1 MRIAFFVG
9 EFPALSETFILN
21 QVTGLIDLGHEV
33 DLYAMRRRGDPKVH
47 PEVSAYGLLDRARY
61 VDMPGRALP
70 YAAGAAPRL
79 VRNLLRDP
87 KNTIRS
93 LDARRFGKFAATLR
107 LLYASTPFLGRMPI
121 EYDILHCH
129 FGPHGVY
136 AVKLRDF
143 GAFRGKIVTSF
154 HGFDVGAYPRATGG
168 NPYHELFRSGDLFL
182 ANSRFTERRLRDL
195 GCPADRLVVHPV
207 GIDVAR
213 FRSPP
218 RRRSAGGPVRL
229 LTVTRLVEEK
239 GVAYGIRAVAELRRR
254 RPTLE
259 LVYDI
264 VGDGPLAPELRALA
278 ARLGVEAH
286 VRLAG
291 WANHAELPGIYA
303 SADLFLLP
311 SIRTPS
317 GAEEGAGMVLLEAQA
332 ASLPIVATRVG
343 GIPEVVRDGVSAILV
358 PERDAVAIADA
369 VEDLVARRGEWDA
382 MGRAGRQYVAGRFD
396 IRSLNAE
403 LIRLY
408 EGLPTG
414 PGGRERTARLTSPG
428 SRRGAD
434 VP

>member
-33 DLYAMRRRGDPKVH
+33 DLYAMRRRRDSKVH
-47 PEVSAYGLLDRARY
+47 PEVSSYGLQDRVRY

-70 YAAGAAPRL
+70 YAAWAIPRL

-93 LDARRFGKFAATLR
+93 LDALRFGKFAATLR

-121 EYDILHCH
+121 EYDVMHCH
-129 FGPHGVY
+129 FGPHGAY

-154 HGFDVGAYPRATGG
+154 HGFDVEAYPRATGG

-213 FRSPP
+213 FRPLS
-218 RRRSAGGPVRL
+218 RRRRVGGPLRL
-229 LTVTRLVEEK
+229 LTVARLVEEK
-239 GVAYGIRAVAELRRR
+239 GIAYGIRAVAELRRR

-259 LVYDI
+259 MVYDI
-264 VGDGPLAPELRALA
+264 VGDGPLASDLRALA
-278 ARLGVEAH
+278 ARLGVESH
-286 VRLAG
+286 VRFLG
-291 WANHAELPGIYA
+291 WADQAELPEIYA
-303 SADLFLLP
+303 SGDLFLLP

-317 GAEEGAGMVLLEAQA
+317 GAQEGAGMVLLEAQA
-332 ASLPIVATRVG
+332 AGLPIIATRVG
-343 GIPEVVRDGVSAILV
+343 GIPEVVLEGVSAVLV

-369 VEDLVARRGEWDA
+369 VEDLVARRGEWEI
-382 MGRAGRQYVAGRFD
+382 MGRAGRQYVARNFD
-396 IRSLNAE
+396 IRSLNAN
-403 LIRLY
+403 LIQMY
-408 EGLPTG
+408 EGLA
-414 PGGRERTARLTSPG
+414 TAPD
-428 SRRGAD
+428 GATELLG
-434 VP
+434 

>member
-33 DLYAMRRRGDPKVH
+33 DLYAMRRRRDSKVH
-47 PEVSAYGLLDRARY
+47 PEVSSYGLQDRARY

-70 YAAGAAPRL
+70 YAMGAVPRF

-121 EYDILHCH
+121 EYDIMHCH

-154 HGFDVGAYPRATGG
+154 HGFDVEAYPRATGG

-213 FRSPP
+213 FRSPA
-218 RRRSAGGPVRL
+218 RSRSVGGPVRL
-229 LTVTRLVEEK
+229 LTVARLVEEK

-254 RPTLE
+254 QPALE
-259 LVYDI
+259 LVYDV

-286 VRLAG
+286 VRFVG
-291 WANHAELPGIYA
+291 WASQAELPGIYA
-303 SADLFLLP
+303 AADLFLLP
-311 SIRTPS
+311 SIRTSS

-332 ASLPIVATRVG
+332 AGLPIIATRVG
-343 GIPEVVRDGVSAILV
+343 GIPEVVLEGVSAVLV

-369 VEDLVARRGEWDA
+369 VEDLVARRDEWQR
-382 MGRAGRQYVAGRFD
+382 MGRQGRQYVTRRFD
-396 IRSLNAE
+396 IKVLNDE
-403 LIRLY
+403 LVRLY
-408 EGLPTG
+408 QGLMEGVASRNSIARVVG
-414 PGGRERTARLTSPG
+414 AGDRE
-428 SRRGAD
+428 GAD